1 MISIPILLMAPV
13 PVAARQFEKLW
24 VLGHTTGPALAVIT
38 TLANAYVAYHRT
50 SFWSSQ
56 KLSTA
61 NLLTR
66 DIVYPKSLA
75 FKLSLAA
82 SSLAPII
89 YSFTWAFMQDI
100 DQKLFAKAKI
110 LGSSSPV
117 DKGLD
122 AGLPKSETTHGLIQM
137 WGNRHLV
144 RSSLAT
150 VSSILAIWAA
160 LVAR

>member
-1 MISIPILLMAPV
+1 MAPA

-24 VLGHTTGPALAVIT
+24 VLGYTTGPALAVIT
-38 TLANAYVAYHRT
+38 TLANAYVAYH
-50 SFWSSQ
+50 
-56 KLSTA
+56 L
-61 NLLTR
+61 
-66 DIVYPKSLA
+66 DPKSLA

-89 YSFTWAFMQDI
+89 YSVTWAFMEDI
-100 DQKLFAKAKI
+100 NQKLFAKAKT

-122 AGLPKSETTHGLIQM
+122 AGLPKSETTHGLIQV

-144 RSSLAT
+144 RSSLAA